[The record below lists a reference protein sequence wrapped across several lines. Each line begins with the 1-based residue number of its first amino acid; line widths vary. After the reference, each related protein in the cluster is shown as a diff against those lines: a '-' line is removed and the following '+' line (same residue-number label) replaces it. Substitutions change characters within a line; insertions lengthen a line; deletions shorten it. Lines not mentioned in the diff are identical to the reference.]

1 MKLIYRGT
9 TYNYNPD
16 KAPGRPFQQVREAGS
31 AYNLT
36 YRGVTYRVDP
46 NSKSAEVPIAPAA
59 YKLIY
64 RGITYFVNSTAQGEV
79 TAVTQPAK
87 TLAQVPSPSLL
98 NQHIQT

>member
-9 TYNYNPD
+9 TYDRNPD
-16 KAPGRPFQQVREAGS
+16 KTPGRPFQQVRGNGP

-46 NSKSAEVPIAPAA
+46 NSKSAEVPIVPAA

-64 RGITYFVNSTAQGEV
+64 RGITYFVNSTAREV
-79 TAVTQPAK
+79 TAV
-87 TLAQVPSPSLL
+87 
-98 NQHIQT
+98 I